1 MAAHVDMIFFIEQ
14 MHKPVL
20 NIKGKIPNIV
30 FMSRCDAKTALSRWD
45 MERSSLAVSRAV
57 WCWQRIL
64 WVRALGWDFPV
75 LDCPWH
81 NKHMLDWI

>member
-20 NIKGKIPNIV
+20 NIKLNIKAKIPNIV
-30 FMSRCDAKTALSRWD
+30 FMSRCDAKTALSSWD

-57 WCWQRIL
+57 
-64 WVRALGWDFPV
+64 
-75 LDCPWH
+75 
-81 NKHMLDWI
+81 